1 MILFTGIPSAYPCFS
16 SVNGRGGNIHD
27 GTIRNV
33 ISLSIR
39 MKTLTSAAGAM
50 RTEWSPTSV
59 TSASSIPPRPA

>member
-27 GTIRNV
+27 GTTRNV

-39 MKTLTSAAGAM
+39 MKTFGSAAGASDGYGVDINQH
-50 RTEWSPTSV
+50 TE
-59 TSASSIPPRPA
+59 A